1 MVGRSLGLML
11 AYFKLNLA
19 ASMEYRAS
27 FLAQSVGMALND
39 ALAFFFWWVYF
50 QHFPQVGGWSLR
62 DLFLLWGILA
72 TSVGVASVVFGNAH
86 RLSNVI
92 SQGQLD
98 YYLGLPWN
106 PLLHVLVSRTSLAG
120 WGDVWFG
127 LAAFGVAAWLGMLP
141 LGLAAILTAFS
152 TAVVIGFVV
161 LVGSLAF
168 FIGNAEAAAFQARD
182 ALILFSIYPGS
193 IFQGWAKLLL
203 MTLIPAGFMTHIPVE
218 LLREFDPGKM
228 ALLVAFTSVLW
239 LVAICVFQMGLRR
252 YESGNLIGLRG

>member
-1 MVGRSLGLML
+1 ML

-50 QHFPQVGGWSLR
+50 QHFPQVGGWGLR

-120 WGDVWFG
+120 WGDVGFG
-127 LAAFGVAAWLGMLP
+127 FAAFAVAAWLDVLP
-141 LGLAAILTAFS
+141 VGLATILTALS

-168 FIGNAEAAAFQARD
+168 FMGNAEAAAFQAPAVPQHQQQWDGSFFRPSENPEAASQATASPD
-182 ALILFSIYPGS
+182 RNRSKRVPDRLARSLAWRSTVRNVRCGAFSR
-193 IFQGWAKLLL
+193 
-203 MTLIPAGFMTHIPVE
+203 
-218 LLREFDPGKM
+218 LREAAWARFLGHQ
-228 ALLVAFTSVLW
+228 T
-239 LVAICVFQMGLRR
+239 
-252 YESGNLIGLRG
+252 